1 MSIKCKAL
9 FAVGN
14 VNNHMLN
21 FSKNLHYKFSKLSD
35 SHVKIQVLL
44 SCLCMMS
51 LNREKL
57 GKISKVV
64 LTPFRE
70 IQAFAA
76 QLLFLSD
83 ANKYCEVQLSQN
95 LWFLAMLP

>member
-1 MSIKCKAL
+1 
-9 FAVGN
+9 
-14 VNNHMLN
+14 MLN

-51 LNREKL
+51 VNREKL

-64 LTPFRE
+64 LTPFEKSRRS
-70 IQAFAA
+70 
-76 QLLFLSD
+76 QLNSCFLVTLTRI
-83 ANKYCEVQLSQN
+83 AKYNQVRICGFWQC
-95 LWFLAMLP
+95 FLEKT